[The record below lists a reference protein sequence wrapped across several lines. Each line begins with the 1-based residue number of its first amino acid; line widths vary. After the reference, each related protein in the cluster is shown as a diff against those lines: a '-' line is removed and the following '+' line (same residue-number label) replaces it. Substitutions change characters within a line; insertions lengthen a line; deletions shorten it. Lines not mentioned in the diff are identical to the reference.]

1 MSRSSL
7 LSFFALGLFLVALP
21 AALFKPGLPLA
32 LRGDEATWL
41 GLTGS
46 LLHDRDVDFSAVD
59 AERVFSQFPFDAEV
73 DFHLVSSENG
83 RRYDATLLYPLLAA
97 PFLGLLG
104 SNGLLVFNL
113 LLVMASIWVAG
124 RFFDRRRLEGSLL
137 LFATP
142 FVLLSPVLIYAFWMR
157 PSALLFFLG
166 TLTFCEGWPEEG
178 QEAAPWRRALAG
190 VACGLLIAHL
200 PYFLLLALPILYR
213 LGRQERRGAAAFAV
227 ALVVALGLLAG
238 IHQGVLGS
246 PLPGNAGNTYTL
258 EKASDEPWRSPNGAH
273 PAPPPRPITGERLLL
288 SPIDRRRGF
297 LPYFPLALLALLLWR
312 SPRREAPLLVA
323 LVVAIL
329 VQPWAGELAPGLP
342 MNPALLP
349 LYAAFLL
356 FVRTI
361 PILPVIT
368 ASGLATLLL
377 GLQLFGVLGS
387 PIPDGG
393 AHGHVRAFPFNRL
406 PLDVEEI
413 GPGSGLVR
421 LELSGDAPAP
431 VLWAAA
437 DQALLGGR
445 ELWTYGGETVELFL
459 ESQRPLD
466 EILLQMRSIAVP
478 NRLVLKHRGG
488 EEVYDFSAAP
498 AISQRKLKLAAGEK
512 TARGT
517 WIYRLQVASE
527 KGAKPYWVGESEVGD
542 YIGAA
547 IAYIGT
553 PEEVGRDLYDI
564 DWLSCGFPKA
574 TWPAQEN
581 LALVRARNPG
591 PFYWPSRGASRIRFA
606 SRWRNA
612 EGQVVAENPSR
623 SAVRSDIAVGEE
635 VTSWLRV
642 STPAQP
648 GTYTLEFDAVY
659 ENVGWFSAKNG
670 DKTCRQ
676 TVTVVPKG
684 S

>member
-7 LSFFALGLFLVALP
+7 LSFFAIGLFLVALP

-46 LLHDRDVDFSAVD
+46 LLYDRDVDFSAAD
-59 AERVFSQFPFDAEV
+59 AERVFGQFPFDAEI
-73 DFHLVSSENG
+73 DFQLQSKPEG
-83 RRYDATLLYPLLAA
+83 RRFDAAPLYPLLAA
-97 PFLGLLG
+97 PALWLLG
-104 SNGLLVFNL
+104 SNGLLVLNL
-113 LLVMASIWVAG
+113 ALVMASIWVAG
-124 RFFDRRRLEGSLL
+124 LFLARRRLEGSA
-137 LFATP
+137 LFFAAP
-142 FVLLSPVLIYAFWMR
+142 FVLLSPVLIYALWMR
-157 PSALLFFLG
+157 PSALFFFLG
-166 TLTFCEGWPEEG
+166 TIAFCEGWPEEG
-178 QEAAPWRRALAG
+178 IVLPRWRRALAG
-190 VACGLLIAHL
+190 AAFGVLIAHL
-200 PYFLLLALPILYR
+200 PF
-213 LGRQERRGAAAFAV
+213 
-227 ALVVALGLLAG
+227 LGLLVLPLLHRLWQQEKRALPVFAG
-238 IHQGVLGS
+238 ALAAALFTLVGVHQAVLGTS
-246 PLPGNAGNTYTL
+246 LPGRDSTTYTL
-258 EKASDEPWRSPNGAH
+258 ETAKDEPWRSPNGAQA
-273 PAPPPRPITGERLLL
+273 APPPRPVTAARLLM
-288 SPIDRRRGF
+288 SPVERRRGF
-297 LPYFPLALLALLLWR
+297 LPYFPLAILALLLWR
-312 SPRREAPLLVA
+312 SPRREGTLLVA
-323 LVVAIL
+323 LAITIL
-329 VQPWAGELAPGLP
+329 IQPWVGELAPGLP

-349 LYAAFLL
+349 LYPAFLL
-356 FVRTI
+356 FVRRI
-361 PILPVIT
+361 PQLAVIA
-368 ASGLATLLL
+368 ASGVATLLL

-393 AHGHVRAFPFNRL
+393 AHGHVRAFPFSRL

-421 LELSGDAPAP
+421 LGLSGDEPAP
-431 VLWAAA
+431 VLWAPA

-445 ELWTYGGETVELFL
+445 ELWTYGGEKVELFL
-459 ESQRPLD
+459 ESQRPL
-466 EILLQMRSIAVP
+466 EQILIQVRSIAVP
-478 NRLVLKHRGG
+478 NRLVLQHRGG
-488 EEVYDFSAAP
+488 EEIYDFAAAP
-498 AISQRKLKLAAGEK
+498 AISQRQLKLAAGEK

-517 WIYRLQVASE
+517 WVYRLEIASE

-553 PEEVGRDLYDI
+553 PEEVGRDLYGI

-591 PFYWPSRGASRIRFA
+591 PFPWPSRGASRIRFA

-612 EGQVVAENPSR
+612 EGQIVAENPSR
-623 SAVRSDIAVGEE
+623 SAVRSDIAAGEE

-676 TVTVVPKG
+676 EVTVVPKG